1 MKPMDHT
8 TPVSLPRRF
17 PSTLRYKLLLLVLFP
32 TLMAMPA
39 TLGLTV
45 YWFSDFGRDNLFLKA
60 KSDSALAVHALR
72 QIQQDHL
79 GTLQHVADSEGFRAL
94 LSRGNTAALKRQLVK
109 LTTEER
115 FSFVHLTDELGN
127 WLLDTRQPRRSSKP
141 TPLTFRALRGEPA
154 VGLEVFSPQD
164 LAREN
169 PALAEQMRVAL
180 EGPFDASSAARR
192 FEDRALVVRAVY
204 PVKGVEG
211 RVVALLDGGVVLNG
225 DHVLIQDLRARVY
238 GKGTLPQGGLGAVAI
253 LLNDTRISTNFPL
266 DEERTALGSRVSEPI
281 RMAVVSEHSTW
292 VSRERIGDK
301 FYISAYEPLFDAD
314 GQGVGMLQTG
324 FLQEPFQ
331 LVQYRAVGIL
341 LLMFVVLIAVSTWVV
356 LRGAK
361 SIFKP
366 IEQMTAV
373 VRATQAGMEERI
385 GDVHSR
391 DELGEL
397 ARQFD
402 SMLDLLQ
409 QRNREIQ
416 QAADE
421 LELKVEQRTS
431 ELEKKN
437 TDLETNVRLLRET
450 RERLVT
456 AEKLASLG
464 QMAAGIAHEINNP
477 TAVILGH
484 IDLLVAE
491 LGEAARI
498 VQGDVEMIIQQCG
511 RIRHIVDSLLQFA
524 RPTPALEEMD
534 LEDVDVNRAVA
545 DTLPLVRHALEK
557 APVKVKLALHA
568 DRSVRIRRYELQ
580 EVLINLLLNGA
591 RASSAGGV
599 IDITTANWNEQGVV
613 ISVRDGGVGIA
624 REHLSRVFDPF
635 FTTDISHGTGLGLS
649 VSYGLIRRYGGEIT
663 VESELGKGAVFHIWL
678 LEDPVLAEA
687 AATLEY
693 SVAR

>member
-1 MKPMDHT
+1 
-8 TPVSLPRRF
+8 
-17 PSTLRYKLLLLVLFP
+17 
-32 TLMAMPA
+32 MAMPA

-94 LSRGNTAALKRQLVK
+94 LSRRDTAALKRQLAK
-109 LTTEER
+109 LTTEEH

-141 TPLTFRALRGEPA
+141 TPLTFRALRGEPVVA
-154 VGLEVFSPQD
+154 LEVFSPQD

-169 PALAEQMRVAL
+169 PALADQTRVAL

-225 DHVLIQDLRARVY
+225 DHALIQNLRARVY

-266 DEERTALGSRVSEPI
+266 GEERTALGSRVSEPI
-281 RMAVVSEHSTW
+281 RTAVVSEHNTW
-292 VSRERIGDK
+292 VSRELIGDK
-301 FYISAYEPLFDAD
+301 WYISAYEPLFDAD

-331 LVQYRAVGIL
+331 MVQYRAVGIL

-437 TDLETNVRLLRET
+437 ADLETNVRLLRET

-524 RPTPALEEMD
+524 RPTPALDEMD

-624 REHLSRVFDPF
+624 REHLNRVFDPF
-635 FTTDISHGTGLGLS
+635 FTTDISRGTGLGLS